1 MSLVK
6 VDPDR
11 RSDFSLEYSHFR
23 AHCER
28 LLADT
33 VRCIGRQWRLSAAFV
48 AIALALASLVIPQL
62 TRSYSAMAFVY
73 PNLFSSEGEKTVTAR
88 AMDAVRPEVV
98 RRAVA
103 LEYARD
109 KFLQRKR
116 DAVAAA
122 ESALTFRR
130 DRKRPKRKKA
140 GGRQARSRS
149 SAKRSTTSKKTVS
162 LKSWLPTAGRAGAET
177 GGGRWRGINRL
188 IEKASATLV
197 DQCVVSGGNFLLN
210 VVLARTLAQS
220 DYGEFALFLG
230 AIFLGRTV
238 DYSFISYPVSI
249 RLFGLK
255 DDERAALL
263 GKTAVLAVALSLV
276 LVVAMALGAM
286 LLGGLAILLP
296 VCLCYLCWQAQETL
310 RRFVLADFRYRA
322 AVAGDAVAYVGQGL
336 LVAILLYFDSVT
348 LPLALYAM
356 SATFAAGA
364 LVHASKLRFAWPDR
378 REMKRELPG
387 LALDY
392 IAVGKWSV
400 VSYQLVLV
408 RVQLLPWIL
417 AAAVG
422 TAATAS
428 FQAAMNIASMMNP
441 VVLGIGNAIPQTAA
455 QAHRSGGVTGA
466 ARAVS
471 GYVLFGL
478 GPLLVMCAAGVLM
491 PGLILSTVYGAS
503 SPYLA
508 VVFSVQ
514 VLVVAGVF
522 DYIAEMFSKTL
533 LGVESGRLALVVN
546 AVAVATCLVLAL
558 TFIDSLGVVVGASL
572 ALLIANVARALLGA
586 AAIGWLMMRE
596 KSHARP
602 RLTTIGNAID
612 DVPPGRLVIHRG
624 SNG

>member
-514 VLVVAGVF
+514 LLVVAGVF

>member
-1 MSLVK
+1 
-6 VDPDR
+6 
-11 RSDFSLEYSHFR
+11 
-23 AHCER
+23 
-28 LLADT
+28 
-33 VRCIGRQWRLSAAFV
+33 
-48 AIALALASLVIPQL
+48 
-62 TRSYSAMAFVY
+62 
-73 PNLFSSEGEKTVTAR
+73 VTA
-88 AMDAVRPEVV
+88 AP
-98 RRAVA
+98 
-103 LEYARD
+103 
-109 KFLQRKR
+109 
-116 DAVAAA
+116 
-122 ESALTFRR
+122 
-130 DRKRPKRKKA
+130 
-140 GGRQARSRS
+140 
-149 SAKRSTTSKKTVS
+149 AK
-162 LKSWLPTAGRAGAET
+162 AGAET
-177 GGGRWRGINRL
+177 GGGRWRGVNRL

-238 DYSFISYPVSI
+238 DYSFISYPLSI

-336 LVAILLYFDSVT
+336 LVTILLYFDSVT
-348 LPLALYAM
+348 LPLALYTM

-378 REMKRELPG
+378 REVKRELPG

-408 RVQLLPWIL
+408 RVQLLPWML

-422 TAATAS
+422 TGATAS

-514 VLVVAGVF
+514 LLVVAGIF

-558 TFIDSLGVVVGASL
+558 TFINSLGVVVGASL

-602 RLTTIGNAID
+602 RLTTNGNAID
-612 DVPPGRLVIHRG
+612 DVPPGRLVIRRG

>member
-73 PNLFSSEGEKTVTAR
+73 PNLFSSEGEKTGTAR

-238 DYSFISYPVSI
+238 DTPSISYPVSI

-514 VLVVAGVF
+514 LLVVAGVF

>member
-1 MSLVK
+1 
-6 VDPDR
+6 
-11 RSDFSLEYSHFR
+11 
-23 AHCER
+23 
-28 LLADT
+28 
-33 VRCIGRQWRLSAAFV
+33 
-48 AIALALASLVIPQL
+48 
-62 TRSYSAMAFVY
+62 
-73 PNLFSSEGEKTVTAR
+73 VTA
-88 AMDAVRPEVV
+88 AP
-98 RRAVA
+98 
-103 LEYARD
+103 
-109 KFLQRKR
+109 
-116 DAVAAA
+116 
-122 ESALTFRR
+122 
-130 DRKRPKRKKA
+130 
-140 GGRQARSRS
+140 
-149 SAKRSTTSKKTVS
+149 AK
-162 LKSWLPTAGRAGAET
+162 AGAET
-177 GGGRWRGINRL
+177 GEGRWRGVNRL

-238 DYSFISYPVSI
+238 DYSFISYPLSI

-322 AVAGDAVAYVGQGL
+322 AVAGDAAAYVGQGL
-336 LVAILLYFDSVT
+336 LVTILLYFDSVT
-348 LPLALYAM
+348 LPL
-356 SATFAAGA
+356 AAGA

-392 IAVGKWSV
+392 MAVGKWSV

-471 GYVLFGL
+471 GYILFGL

-514 VLVVAGVF
+514 LLVVAGVF

-602 RLTTIGNAID
+602 RLMTIGNAID
-612 DVPPGRLVIHRG
+612 DVPPGRLVIRRG

>member
-28 LLADT
+28 LVADT

-130 DRKRPKRKKA
+130 DRKRSKRKKA

>member
-73 PNLFSSEGEKTVTAR
+73 PNLFSSEGEKTGTAR

-514 VLVVAGVF
+514 LLVVAGVF